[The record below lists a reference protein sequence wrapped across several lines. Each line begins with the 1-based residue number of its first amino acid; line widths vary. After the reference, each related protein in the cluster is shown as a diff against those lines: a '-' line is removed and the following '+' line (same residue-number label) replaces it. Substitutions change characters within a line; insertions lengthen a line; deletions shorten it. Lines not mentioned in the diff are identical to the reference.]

1 MTTPRNKY
9 SKLKLPRLPDRT
21 PESQGSVSRLGVGST
36 LIKLGTL
43 AIAVVLTNLGLTH
56 SAFAQTQLPSNPN
69 SQTPQPLPS
78 GQTPNIDLPDAE
90 PPQRLAPPGIYEHPD
105 FFEEGEEK
113 LERRI
118 DRLRERRD
126 EDESEEDV
134 LTIEEQAYWQNRDH
148 PDSLLTLRD
157 PETGWTRVVSTQG
170 EFAVSLPKKPT
181 DVTGVPANQAT
192 NLDLEAYRLNQ
203 PPQRFVIAY
212 SEETRLADPEVKLR
226 QIRDQILAETDA
238 QLLRDRPIS
247 LDGYPGRSFQLRT
260 PNQLM
265 TYRLYWVDNRLY
277 VLRAS
282 HQNPGKTDYQAAQF
296 FNSFEPITQSD
307 N

>member
-1 MTTPRNKY
+1 MTTQRNKY
-9 SKLKLPRLPDRT
+9 SKLPRLPDRT
-21 PESQGSVSRLGVGST
+21 PQSQGSESRLGVGST

-43 AIAVVLTNLGLTH
+43 AIALVITNLGLTH
-56 SAFAQTQLPSNPN
+56 SAFAQAQIPRNPN

-78 GQTPNIDLPDAE
+78 DQNRNIDLPDQE
-90 PPQRLAPPGIYEHPD
+90 PPQPLPPHGIYEHPD

-113 LERRI
+113 LERSI

-134 LTIEEQAYWQNRDH
+134 LTIEEQAYWENRDH

-157 PETGWTRVVSTQG
+157 PETGWIRVVSTQG

-181 DVTGVPANQAT
+181 DVTAVPANQAT
-192 NLDLEAYRLNQ
+192 DLDLEAYRVNQ
-203 PPQRFVIAY
+203 APQRFVIAY
-212 SEETRLADPEVKLR
+212 SEETTLADPEAKLR
-226 QIRDQILAETDA
+226 QVRDQILAETDA
-238 QLLRDRPIS
+238 QLRRDRRIS

-265 TYRLYWVDNRLY
+265 TYKLYWVDDRLY

-282 HQNPGKTDYQAAQF
+282 QQQPEETYYQAAQF
-296 FNSFEPITQSD
+296 FNSFEPITQWD

>member
-1 MTTPRNKY
+1 MTIQRNKY
-9 SKLKLPRLPDRT
+9 SKLPRLPDRT
-21 PESQGSVSRLGVGST
+21 PQSQASESKLGVGST
-36 LIKLGTL
+36 IIKLGTL

-56 SAFAQTQLPSNPN
+56 SAFAQTQIPRNPN
-69 SQTPQPLPS
+69 LQTPQPLPS
-78 GQTPNIDLPDAE
+78 DQNPNIDFPDAE
-90 PPQRLAPPGIYEHPD
+90 PPQPLPPHGIYEHPD

-212 SEETRLADPEVKLR
+212 SEETALAEPEATLR

-238 QLLRDRPIS
+238 QLKRDRPIS
-247 LDGYPGRSFQLRT
+247 LEGYPGRSFQLRT
-260 PNQLM
+260 PNQVM
-265 TYRLYWVDNRLY
+265 TYRLYWADNRLY

-282 HQNPGKTDYQAAQF
+282 QQHSGETDYQSAQF
-296 FNSFEPITQSD
+296 FNSFEPITQGD